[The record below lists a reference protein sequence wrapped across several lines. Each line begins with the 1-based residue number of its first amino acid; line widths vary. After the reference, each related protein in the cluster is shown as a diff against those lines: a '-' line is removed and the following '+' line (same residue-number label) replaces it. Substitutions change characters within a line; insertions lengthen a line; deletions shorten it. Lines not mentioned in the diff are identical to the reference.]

1 MKKKS
6 FFSRLKNYFKEV
18 VVELKKV
25 VWPSWDSVK
34 SNTVVVIVSVLIAA
48 FVLGFID
55 MALAKVM
62 SLIV

>member
-6 FFSRLKNYFKEV
+6 FFGKVADYFRECYI
-18 VVELKKV
+18 ELKKV

-34 SNTVVVIVSVLIAA
+34 SNVVVVIVSVMIAA
-48 FVLGFID
+48 FVLGFFD